1 MRSYTAAQRA
11 KDRPRA
17 QAASRVMLTPE
28 LIEEYLAALGR
39 SGCAAETLKAYRL
52 KLNQLYQ
59 YLPGD
64 KLIQAGTLEEWRE
77 ELMERGYSNSTI
89 NTCTS
94 AANGLVLYCGHRE
107 LQIEK
112 LLNWEYGVQPEL
124 TRNEYLRLLSTA
136 RILGKEREYLLVK
149 TFGSTGLL
157 LQDLPRVTVEA
168 ITEGK
173 IMLPNS
179 LLRFPECLREELL
192 DYARRQGILSG
203 PVFVTRNGAL
213 IYRSNVTK
221 AIQSLCRDARVD
233 EARATP
239 RCLRKLYQA
248 TQDSIQSNIAL
259 LVEQAHD
266 RMMEMEQLTI
276 GWNQGEVWNG

>member
-1 MRSYTAAQRA
+1 
-11 KDRPRA
+11 
-17 QAASRVMLTPE
+17 
-28 LIEEYLAALGR
+28 
-39 SGCAAETLKAYRL
+39 
-52 KLNQLYQ
+52 
-59 YLPGD
+59 
-64 KLIQAGTLEEWRE
+64 
-77 ELMERGYSNSTI
+77 
-89 NTCTS
+89 
-94 AANGLVLYCGHRE
+94 
-107 LQIEK
+107 
-112 LLNWEYGVQPEL
+112 
-124 TRNEYLRLLSTA
+124 
-136 RILGKEREYLLVK
+136 
-149 TFGSTGLL
+149 
-157 LQDLPRVTVEA
+157 
-168 ITEGK
+168 
-173 IMLPNS
+173 MLPNS